1 MEDKELEK
9 LLQEK
14 ADNVK
19 MRDFSEVW
27 AEIKDQVQPPVK
39 EKKFKW
45 KKWLPTIMASAV
57 IVLCAV
63 LSPIIINALKPVPT
77 PPGEEVYFTEELSKE
92 QVTFEEVFNGLAQ
105 ANITHVDMSVY
116 SFMDTFL
123 YYTEDRKVKGACVNF
138 YNSSFFAEMSFYD
151 KCVDLNLNTDDLY
164 DETCKINSTDVLYKF
179 KQVNAGA
186 YDYSVFAVH
195 NNVQYV
201 IEYTGVTDNL
211 MDFLNEFFG

>member
-27 AEIKDQVQPPVK
+27 AEIKDQVQPSVK

-63 LSPIIINALKPVPT
+63 LSPIIINALKPAPT
-77 PPGEEVYFTEELSKE
+77 PPPEEVYFTDDLSKE
-92 QVTFEEVFNGLAQ
+92 QVPFEDAFNGLAQ
-105 ANITHVDMSVY
+105 ANITHVDMSEY
-116 SFMDTFL
+116 SFMDTSL
-123 YYTEDRKVKGACVNF
+123 YYTEDRKVKGAKVTF

-151 KCVDLNLNTDDLY
+151 KSVDLNLNTDDLY
-164 DETCKINSTDVLYKF
+164 DSTCKINSTDVLYKL
-179 KQVNAGA
+179 KQATAGA
-186 YDYSVFAVH
+186 YDYSLFAVH
-195 NNVQYV
+195 NNVQYI